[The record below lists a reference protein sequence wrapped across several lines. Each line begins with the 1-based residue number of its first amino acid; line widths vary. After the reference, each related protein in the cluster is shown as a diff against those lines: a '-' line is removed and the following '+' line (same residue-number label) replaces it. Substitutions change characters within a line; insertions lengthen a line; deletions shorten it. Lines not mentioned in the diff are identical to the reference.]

1 MTNELTQEEKISLVQ
16 SKTRTYTLMQESL
29 ESYLLEETD
38 TETIKEYEDSIE
50 ECKSIINALRA
61 FKETC

>member
-16 SKTRTYTLMQESL
+16 SKTRTYILMQESL

-38 TETIKEYEDSIE
+38 TETVKEYEDSIK
-50 ECKSIINALRA
+50 ECKSIINALKA